1 MSSLKSVCV
10 FCGSSKGKHP
20 DYLNQAKELGILLAQ
35 QNIELIYGGGNVG
48 VMGEVSRAVLES
60 GGKVTGIIP
69 KKIHEMVDHIELTN
83 LHIVDNMH
91 ERKAKM
97 YELSN
102 GYIALPGGI
111 GTLEELAE
119 VMTWYQIGYHNKP
132 IALFNINKFYDPFVQ
147 LLHHMVEEG
156 FLKKDYLKNIIVEND
171 LNVLLEKMNAHD
183 ATFVDKWSK

>member
-1 MSSLKSVCV
+1 V
-10 FCGSSKGKHP
+10 FCGSSKGNHP
-20 DYLNQAKELGILLAQ
+20 DYLTHAKELGKLLAKQ
-35 QNIELIYGGGNVG
+35 HIELIYGGGNVG
-48 VMGEVSRAVLES
+48 VMGELSRAAIDQ

-83 LHIVDNMH
+83 LHIVENMH
-91 ERKAKM
+91 ERKAMM

-102 GYIALPGGI
+102 GFIALPGGI

-132 IALFNINKFYDPFVQ
+132 IALFNVNNFYDPFVN

-156 FLKKDYLKNIIVEND
+156 FLKKDYLKSIIIESE
-171 LNVLLEKMNAHD
+171 LSTLLEKMQAHD
-183 ATFVDKWSK
+183 ATFVDKWST